1 MTLSVNPGEDLGAV
15 LARWAPV
22 DHDVQVAL
30 LLGRRF
36 TSALCSNPNV
46 TEGAVRAAFD
56 LVAVRDGS
64 RVLLASDVLAGGT
77 FQLLPVDVLQICTD
91 LYGDA
96 YRSTQATLYL
106 TEILSHRPDV
116 ASAIIRDGGQCWAVL
131 AASCQLH
138 IDWHSTRVSEL
149 LGVCAAEDPVTTVAM
164 TEGRAARR
172 GVARRSVER
181 GPDTLHDPSGMTSK
195 RKLDELAKFVFDSAD
210 ALDVC
215 PPRASLIAAALLDNG
230 CVPADQRDWIKALFA
245 SRRTCLRMFALAG
258 SPADDPPAG
267 LFEAFAGA
275 GAEHWAVALSLAE
288 SGFDGSFHELAD
300 LAARLV

>member
-1 MTLSVNPGEDLGAV
+1 VALSVNPGENLAAV

-36 TSALCSNPNV
+36 APALCSNPNV

-56 LVAVRDGS
+56 LVDAGS
-64 RVLLASDVLAGGT
+64 RWLLASDVLAGGT
-77 FQLLPVDVLQICTD
+77 FQLLPVDVLQICAD

-106 TEILSHRPDV
+106 TEILTRRPDV
-116 ASAIIRDGGQCWAVL
+116 ASAIIRKGGQCWAVL

-138 IDWHSTRVSEL
+138 IDWHSPRVSEL
-149 LGVCAAEDPVTTVAM
+149 LGVCAAEDLVTTAAM
-164 TEGRAARR
+164 TEGMVARR
-172 GVARRSVER
+172 GVER
-181 GPDTLHDPSGMTSK
+181 APDTLHDPSGMTSK

-210 ALDVC
+210 ALGVC

-230 CVPADQRDWIKALFA
+230 CVPADQSERIEQLFM
-245 SRRTCLRMFALAG
+245 SGRMCLRMFAM
-258 SPADDPPAG
+258 ADLTLDEPPPG
-267 LFEAFAGA
+267 LFEASAGA

-288 SGFDGSFHELAD
+288 AGFDGSFHELAD